1 MKKVIALLLAVL
13 MLASLAACSSTPANA
28 DAATPAE
35 TGTTPSAD
43 TTDTADTPETKDE
56 TPAAAGDVTIR
67 MWTFLDPTNTSNGRS
82 IALQKM
88 IDRFEEE
95 NPGVKVVVE
104 PQQWDTMT
112 GKFMAAATTGEAPD
126 IMWCARDE
134 LFGVLNAGLLEP
146 LENLFM
152 GDWTQEQID
161 DVDDGFFRFG
171 ERDGKHYTLC
181 LNKNCTGFFYR
192 EDLLEAAGLEVPTTF
207 DELYDAAQK
216 LTQEIDGQQVYGLG
230 MSFSTETNDAQAIV
244 NWLLQEQ
251 GTLFNE
257 DGTAKWA
264 NENGVAALEWI
275 KKCIDTGVTPA
286 DAVNKTIEDIYT
298 EFASGKYA
306 MTIAS
311 AVRLGTSRA
320 NASFDGSTIQFAP
333 LPGGTIIDG
342 WFAGVYSGSANKEL
356 AGKFLEL
363 MYDNESDLLWIN
375 DGAQAPN
382 RKSTVAQIT
391 IDDSNKYLNSMLD
404 AFAAGWLPA
413 NNKAFVGWKLD
424 LNRPIQA
431 ILTGETDYMKALSDA
446 ETIFNTNNNR

>member
-1 MKKVIALLLAVL
+1 MKRLFALALAVIMVL
-13 MLASLAACSSTPANA
+13 SLVACGGEKAAEEPPKEAQQ
-28 DAATPAE
+28 
-35 TGTTPSAD
+35 G
-43 TTDTADTPETKDE
+43 
-56 TPAAAGDVTIR
+56 AAAPAPEENKEAVIR

-82 IALQKM
+82 VALQKM
-88 IDRFEEE
+88 IDRFEAE

-152 GDWTQEQID
+152 GDWTAEQID

-192 EDLLEAAGLEVPTTF
+192 EDLLKEAGLEVPTTF
-207 DELYDAAQK
+207 EEMYEAAK
-216 LTQEIDGQQVYGLG
+216 ALTKNVDGQQVYGLG
-230 MSFSTETNDAQAIV
+230 MSFSTETNDAQPIV
-244 NWLLQEQ
+244 NWLLETQ
-251 GTLFNE
+251 GGLFNE
-257 DGTAKWA
+257 DGTANWA

-275 KKCIDTGVTPA
+275 KNCVDTGVTPA
-286 DAVNKTIEDIYT
+286 DSVNKTIEDIYT
-298 EFASGKYA
+298 EFDAGRYA
-306 MTIAS
+306 MMIGS
-311 AVRLGTSRA
+311 AVRLDAVRK

-375 DGAQAPN
+375 DGAQAPV
-382 RKSTVAQIT
+382 RKSTVAQIE
-391 IDDSNKYLNSMLD
+391 INDSNKFLNSMLE
-404 AFAAGWLPA
+404 AFGEGWLPS
-413 NNKAFVGWKLD
+413 NTQAFVGWKLD
-424 LNRPIQA
+424 MNRPIQS

-446 ETIFNTNNNR
+446 EAIFNGNNNR